1 MITYEV
7 MVAAT
12 MGDPVA
18 AEEVLKYFDG
28 YIDHLCTHPF
38 IDETGRFSY
47 GVDTTRKTQLQG
59 KLLTAMMRFK
69 L

>member
-28 YIDHLCTHPF
+28 YIENLCTHPF
-38 IDETGRFSY
+38 IDETGRISY

>member
-38 IDETGRFSY
+38 IDETGRISW
-47 GVDTTRKTQLQG
+47 G
-59 KLLTAMMRFK
+59 
-69 L
+69 